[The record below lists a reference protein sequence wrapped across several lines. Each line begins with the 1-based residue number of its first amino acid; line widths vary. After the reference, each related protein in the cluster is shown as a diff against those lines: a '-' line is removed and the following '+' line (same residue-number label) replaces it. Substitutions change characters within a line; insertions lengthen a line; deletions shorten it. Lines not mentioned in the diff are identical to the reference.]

1 MSCAMMKLDRDIRKA
16 GDWRLNIMKY
26 GVHTRKRNSKK
37 SESGYV
43 YEYYFWFENERY
55 SESGFKNEKNAKAA
69 GRNML
74 KRLEI
79 GKETEKKYR
88 CPLTFSEVAKEYVEV
103 GMSKKATNT
112 KMTYQAQYN
121 KVDKYIGKKKL
132 YTIDYKTLQPIFNN
146 LGMSHKEESMRVLKA
161 ALKAVFDYA
170 IKVDYIDK
178 NPVLAVDVSGE
189 PSEEDPEK
197 CIEKEDFDQLY
208 DRFASDDR
216 FNYRSYGMALLI
228 GYYTGLRKGE
238 VFGLLRKNVDL
249 KKRLIYVRTQ
259 LQYVSQKKNG
269 FIIKDVLKTK
279 GSRGIV
285 PIPNQLYKPLKK
297 WLEEAPK
304 SDVVIC
310 DKDGN
315 YMSPIYLGNIA
326 KKWAKEIGF
335 EFTFHSL
342 RHSYATNLV
351 MNDVNIKIAQKL
363 LRHKNP
369 ATTLRIY
376 THAKDHQ
383 LVDTVSEIFG

>member
-103 GMSKKATNT
+103 GMSKKSTNT
-112 KMTYQAQYN
+112 KSTYKTQYS
-121 KVDKYIGKKKL
+121 KVDKYIGKKKI
-132 YTIDYKTLQPIFNN
+132 YTIDYKTLQPMFNMF
-146 LGMSHKEESMRVLKA
+146 GKTQKEETVRVLRA

-170 IKVDYIDK
+170 MKVDYIDK
-178 NPVLAVDVSGE
+178 NPVLLVEVSGN
-189 PSEEDPEK
+189 PSEEEAVK
-197 CIEKEDFDQLY
+197 CIEKEDFEQLY
-208 DRFASDDR
+208 ARFASDDR
-216 FNYRSYGMALLI
+216 FNHRSYGMALLI
-228 GYYTGLRKGE
+228 GYYTGMRKGE

-249 KKRLIYVRTQ
+249 QNRLIYVRTQ
-259 LQYVSQKKNG
+259 LQYVSQKKSG
-269 FIIKDVLKTK
+269 FVIKDVLKTK
-279 GSRGIV
+279 GSKGVV
-285 PIPNQLYKPLKK
+285 PIPTKLYKPLKE
-297 WLEEAPK
+297 WLETSPD

-310 DKDGN
+310 DRNGN
-315 YMSPIYLGNIA
+315 YMSPIHFGRIA
-326 KKWAKEIGF
+326 KEYAEELGF
-335 EFTFHSL
+335 DFTFHML

-351 MNDVNIKIAQKL
+351 MNNVNIKVAQKL

-369 ATTLRIY
+369 ATTLKIY
-376 THAKDHQ
+376 THARDHE
-383 LVDTVSEIFG
+383 LVSAVSSIFG